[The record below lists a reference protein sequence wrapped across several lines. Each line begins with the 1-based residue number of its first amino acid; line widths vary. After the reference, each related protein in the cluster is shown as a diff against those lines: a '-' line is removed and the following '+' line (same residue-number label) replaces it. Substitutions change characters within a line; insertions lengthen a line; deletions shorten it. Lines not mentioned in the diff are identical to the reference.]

1 MKVLV
6 LGGTGVISREIVKLL
21 LKEQHEVTVY
31 NRGSRELPSNTKNS
45 EIRQMVG
52 DRMDRKRFESSM
64 RGESFDAVID
74 MICFNEDDARSTV
87 SAFKDSGAQI
97 VVCSSVAAYKR
108 PYQSVPMVESAEYLF
123 DDPVFG
129 YAFDKA
135 EVERYLNTVIKDE
148 RVPITM
154 IRPSLTFGPG
164 AANMGVLRQNYG
176 IIDRIR
182 KGKPLVM
189 FGDGSTAWSF
199 TFTPDLAKAFVGVL
213 GNEKTYG
220 EAYHACSEERCR
232 WEDLYL
238 EFGRVLDRQ
247 VEIVHIPSELLM
259 AANPDLFS
267 HLYFEKTFVGLFD
280 NSKIRSV
287 IPDFSCDISL
297 HDGVKMMV
305 DWFEKEANQVDPEK
319 DALEDTLVELHA
331 GWKAQ
336 MLKLSKRLP

>member
-21 LKEQHEVTVY
+21 LEEDHDVAVY
-31 NRGSRELPSNTKNS
+31 NRGSRELPGA
-45 EIRQMVG
+45 EGIRQIVG
-52 DRMDRKRFESSM
+52 DRLDRETFEASM
-64 RGESFDAVID
+64 RSESFDAVID
-74 MICFNEDDARSTV
+74 MICFNEDDARSTI
-87 SAFKDSGAQI
+87 SAFGESGAQI
-97 VVCSSVAAYKR
+97 VICSSVAAYKR
-108 PYQSVPMVESAEYLF
+108 PYATVPTVESAESLF

-135 EVERYLNTVIKDE
+135 QVERYLQTVIDDGQ
-148 RVPITM
+148 VPVTI

-182 KGKPLVM
+182 RGKPLVM

-213 GNEKTYG
+213 GNGQTYG
-220 EAYHACSEERCR
+220 EAYNACSEERCR

-238 EFGRVLDRQ
+238 EFGRVLGTE
-247 VEIVHIPSELLM
+247 VEIVHISSELLV

-267 HLYFEKTFVGLFD
+267 HLYFEKTFAGLFD
-280 NSKIRSV
+280 NTKIRSV
-287 IPDFSCDISL
+287 LPDFRCDISL

-305 DWFEKEANQVDPEK
+305 DWFEADANQVDPEK
-319 DALEDTLVELHA
+319 DALEDKLVELHR
-331 GWKAQ
+331 GWMAQ
-336 MLKLSKRLP
+336 MKALSNR